1 MELNPNL
8 PLIMRD
14 LRIYDIESCHY
25 TILKNK
31 GYDLSHIDPEDKLGR
46 NIIIGKMMRD
56 NPRITSLLRTT
67 TESIINDYININ
79 NVLEDDIVIR
89 QYDGLILRRKLDVT
103 NIGHIPLEQ
112 RQVLRIFISS
122 INRKTYIAIDS
133 NNEVKVK
140 GVAYR
145 YKAMDEIYKKLCLIL
160 DVTKP
165 SLFTRLQKL
174 KDEFYETENP
184 ELFGIPVKN
193 GKFNIFLLGYGELEV
208 SQSTLKI
215 MDTDDVD
222 RERYFKFYIEPFTKS
237 IVYENVR

>member
-1 MELNPNL
+1 MQLNPNL
-8 PLIMRD
+8 PFVMKDVL
-14 LRIYDIESCHY
+14 IYDIEACHY

-46 NIIIGKMMRD
+46 NIMIGQMMRD
-56 NPRITSLLRTT
+56 NPRITSLLRNT

-79 NVLEDDIVIR
+79 NIKDNEIVIR
-89 QYDGLILRRKLDVT
+89 QYDGLLLIRQLHVT
-103 NIGHIPLEQ
+103 NIGHVPLEL
-112 RQVLRIFISS
+112 RQVLRTFVCS
-122 INRKTYIAIDS
+122 IDRKSYIAVDS
-133 NNEVKVK
+133 NNEIKVK
-140 GVAYR
+140 GVSFH
-145 YKAMDEIYKKLCLIL
+145 YKAMDEIYKKLCLML
-160 DVTKP
+160 DVNKNA
-165 SLFTRLQKL
+165 LFTRLQKL
-174 KDEFYETENP
+174 KEDFFKTENP

-222 RERYFKFYIEPFTKS
+222 REKYFKFYIEPFTKS

>member
-1 MELNPNL
+1 MQLNPNL
-8 PLIMRD
+8 PLVMRD
-14 LRIYDIESCHY
+14 VLIYDIEACHY

-31 GYDLSHIDPEDKLGR
+31 GYDLSHVDSEDKIGR
-46 NIIIGKMMRD
+46 NIMIGQMMKE
-56 NPRITSLLRTT
+56 NPRITSLLRGTT
-67 TESIINDYININ
+67 KSIINDYININ
-79 NVLEDDIVIR
+79 NIQDDEIVIR
-89 QYDGLILRRKLDVT
+89 QYDGLILTRPLHVT

-112 RQVLRIFISS
+112 RQVLRTFVSS
-122 INRKTYIAIDS
+122 IDRKSYIALDS
-133 NNEVKVK
+133 NNKVTIK
-140 GVAYR
+140 GVAFR
-145 YKAMDEIYKKLCLIL
+145 YKAMDEIYRKLCLML
-160 DVTKP
+160 DVNKN

-174 KDEFYETENP
+174 RDEFFESENP
-184 ELFGIPVKN
+184 ALFGIPVKN

>member
-1 MELNPNL
+1 MKLNPNL
-8 PLIMRD
+8 PFIMKD
-14 LRIYDIESCHY
+14 VLIYDIEACHY

-46 NIIIGKMMRD
+46 NIMIGQMMRD
-56 NPRITSLLRTT
+56 NPRITSLLRNT

-79 NVLEDDIVIR
+79 NVKDNEIVIR
-89 QYDGLILRRKLDVT
+89 QYDGLLLTRQLHVT
-103 NIGHIPLEQ
+103 NIGHIPLGL
-112 RQVLRIFISS
+112 RQVLRTFICS
-122 INRKTYIAIDS
+122 IDRKSYIAIDG

-140 GVAYR
+140 GVAFH
-145 YKAMDEIYKKLCLIL
+145 YKAMDEIYKKLCLMI
-160 DVTKP
+160 DVNKN
-165 SLFTRLQKL
+165 SLFTHLQRL
-174 KDEFYETENP
+174 KDDFFKTENP
-184 ELFGIPVKN
+184 ELFGIPIKD

-222 RERYFKFYIEPFTKS
+222 REKYFEFYIEPFTKS

>member
-1 MELNPNL
+1 MQLNPNL
-8 PLIMRD
+8 PFVMKDVL
-14 LRIYDIESCHY
+14 IYDIEACHY

-46 NIIIGKMMRD
+46 NIMIGQMMRD
-56 NPRITSLLRTT
+56 NPRITSLLRNT

-79 NVLEDDIVIR
+79 NIKDNEIVIR
-89 QYDGLILRRKLDVT
+89 QYDGLLLTRQMHVT
-103 NIGHIPLEQ
+103 NIGHIPLEL
-112 RQVLRIFISS
+112 RQVLRTFVCS
-122 INRKTYIAIDS
+122 IDRKSYIAIDG
-133 NNEVKVK
+133 NNEIKVK
-140 GVAYR
+140 GVSFH
-145 YKAMDEIYKKLCLIL
+145 YKAMNEIYKKLCLML
-160 DVTKP
+160 DVNKN

-174 KDEFYETENP
+174 KDDFFKTENP
-184 ELFGIPVKN
+184 DLFGIPVKD

-222 RERYFKFYIEPFTKS
+222 REKYFKFYIEPFTKS

>member
-14 LRIYDIESCHY
+14 LRVYDIEACHY

-46 NIIIGKMMRD
+46 NIMIGQMMRD

-79 NVLEDDIVIR
+79 NIEDDDIVIR

-103 NIGHIPLEQ
+103 NIGHMPLEL
-112 RQVLRIFISS
+112 RQAFKIFISS
-122 INRKTYIAIDS
+122 IDRKAYIALDS
-133 NNEVKVK
+133 NNELKVK
-140 GVAYR
+140 GVSFK
-145 YKAMDEIYKKLCLIL
+145 YKAMDVMYRELCLIL
-160 DVTKP
+160 DVTKA

-174 KDEFYETENP
+174 KDEFFETENP

-208 SQSTLKI
+208 SHSTLKI